1 MCRSTTEEVELEPFV
16 ELEVSKYSTTLP
28 CLVEYY
34 RLRVQHFQAGQI
46 INCADQWRKLTS
58 DPEILETV
66 TGQNIEFYQIPIQ
79 IKSPFQPKWSPEE
92 AEFIDSEIL
101 SLLEKD
107 VIQNQNTSRVNLIHW
122 YSCVPRKMAPI
133 A

>member
-1 MCRSTTEEVELEPFV
+1 MAVCPHKGLDLPTIHSELII
-16 ELEVSKYSTTLP
+16 SKMVY
-28 CLVEYY
+28 
-34 RLRVQHFQAGQI
+34 
-46 INCADQWRKLTS
+46 CADQWRKLTS

-79 IKSPFQPKWSPEE
+79 IKPPFQPKWSPEE

-101 SLLEKD
+101 SLVEKG
-107 VIQNQNTSRVNLIHW
+107 VIQQSKHEQGEFISSEFLRPKKEL
-122 YSCVPRKMAPI
+122 API